1 VGDGAGFEDLS
12 IADLDKFNEER
23 NLNQRDAPTETIEVP
38 LHEMPLAAI
47 KHSDAVNTA
56 IVPMPS
62 TPDDLIEVMPIQ
74 SIPTSLASLFRNL
87 KEDWVRASI
96 LKGVEV
102 DIISHHGSA
111 RDLLASRARVFQS
124 LSALRSMIDIYKP
137 STIEICWLSSKIEE
151 IFGTVE
157 NAAKIE
163 EFVDVDRVQALSDQ
177 SLICS
182 SEIARI
188 EGELNNLSGE
198 TAKLK
203 VKEQEILREEERIRK
218 MQEDLNAQ

>member
-1 VGDGAGFEDLS
+1 
-12 IADLDKFNEER
+12 
-23 NLNQRDAPTETIEVP
+23 
-38 LHEMPLAAI
+38 
-47 KHSDAVNTA
+47 
-56 IVPMPS
+56 
-62 TPDDLIEVMPIQ
+62 
-74 SIPTSLASLFRNL
+74 
-87 KEDWVRASI
+87 
-96 LKGVEV
+96 
-102 DIISHHGSA
+102 
-111 RDLLASRARVFQS
+111 
-124 LSALRSMIDIYKP
+124 MIDIYKL

-182 SEIARI
+182 SEIAHI

-218 MQEDLNAQ
+218 MREDLNAQRQNLIEVENMLKSSLDSKKQEDEQVKADLIEAGFSKLQDLEKEKERLKNLIGVVISFNNV